1 MYVVLWIVQGV
12 RQILPYTHWAKAI
25 NREFL
30 SAFGKVENVVMPTRN
45 YLQGSHK
52 AVLAKF
58 INIKP
63 YASMISIG
71 VGT

>member
-1 MYVVLWIVQGV
+1 M
-12 RQILPYTHWAKAI
+12 
-25 NREFL
+25 F
-30 SAFGKVENVVMPTRN
+30 VMPMRN
-45 YLQGSHK
+45 YLQDSHK

-63 YASMISIG
+63 YVSMISIG